1 MQHIIQET
9 LTRHPELSSL
19 SNDISRAVQMIVD
32 CHLRKNKVLTCGNGG
47 SAADSEHIVG
57 ELMKRFRLPRPLDQ
71 KIRDELIHQYGAEGE
86 RMAAA
91 LEQPVEAIA
100 LTSQSALLTAFS
112 NDVAADLAFAQQVLG
127 YGKPGDLLIGLSTSG
142 HSANVL
148 SAMRMAKL
156 LGMRVLGFTGC
167 KPSEMDEL
175 CDLVLHAPDS
185 ETYLVQESHEVLYH
199 LICQA
204 VEFELFGKADHSVQ
218 TH

>member
-1 MQHIIQET
+1 MQYLIQET
-9 LTRHPELSSL
+9 LERHPELGHL
-19 SNDISRAVQMIVD
+19 AEPIQRAVQIIVD
-32 CHLRKNKVLTCGNGG
+32 CAQNKHKVLTCGNGG

-57 ELMKRFRLPRPLDQ
+57 EFMKRFRLPRPLDPAT
-71 KIRDELIHQYGAEGE
+71 KESLIRQYGQEGE
-86 RMAAA
+86 RMASA

-127 YGKPGDLLIGLSTSG
+127 YGKPGDVLIGLSTSG
-142 HSANVL
+142 HSSNVL

-156 LGMRVLGFTGC
+156 LGMRILGFTGC
-167 KPSEMDEL
+167 SPCEMDGL
-175 CDLVLHAPDS
+175 CDVVLHAPDS

-204 VEFELFGKADHSVQ
+204 VEFELFGK
-218 TH
+218 